1 MRHFL
6 WKGNSTVGYP
16 KVAWSTVCRPKE
28 EGGLGIRD
36 ILALNKALM
45 CRHLWNVIKD
55 NQSSIWVRW
64 ITHNH
69 LRHKSVWTVDVKGGS
84 WGWRKLLRLRSAL
97 LPYIDLK
104 IGDGESFSLWHDPWH
119 SLGPLIQ
126 RFPCGP
132 SRTNIPAAAT
142 LSTVIVDGAW
152 CWPLI
157 TDMECIEI
165 THVLP
170 TIHNGSDSILW
181 RGGDFSTKVV
191 YDIFRSPGPK
201 VGWYSLLLG
210 PCKIPKY
217 SFVLW
222 LAIIE
227 KLSTMDKPWLSHLGG
242 VCVLCGRAV
251 ETHEHLFFRC
261 SYSRRCIRVLKSIV
275 RFSWPNRAWGEDI
288 TWASKRY
295 MGRHI
300 VQAAYR
306 ALLAAIVYH
315 IWQERNQRVFKHIT
329 RTSSTIARNAIDAIR
344 QKILSIELL
353 DSVSSR
359 GLYRLWRIPWPVR
372 DTA

>member
-1 MRHFL
+1 MFMGDGLHITERGHPGSRETNATFL
-6 WKGNSTVGYP
+6 VERKLDSGVS
-16 KVAWSTVCRPKE
+16 
-28 EGGLGIRD
+28 
-36 ILALNKALM
+36 
-45 CRHLWNVIKD
+45 KD

-165 THVLP
+165 THMLP

-201 VGWYSLLLG
+201 LFSAVHPSIEEHCSLQLAE
-210 PCKIPKY
+210 PC
-217 SFVLW
+217 
-222 LAIIE
+222 
-227 KLSTMDKPWLSHLGG
+227 M
-242 VCVLCGRAV
+242 
-251 ETHEHLFFRC
+251 
-261 SYSRRCIRVLKSIV
+261 
-275 RFSWPNRAWGEDI
+275 GEDI

-315 IWQERNQRVFKHIT
+315 IWQERNQRVFRHIT

-353 DSVSSR
+353 DSVSSEDYIDFGESPGLSGIPLDASEFCSSSFLGNNGISTGYATSSQSR
-359 GLYRLWRIPWPVR
+359 GFKGKLFEQVL
-372 DTA
+372 

>member
-1 MRHFL
+1 M
-6 WKGNSTVGYP
+6 
-16 KVAWSTVCRPKE
+16 
-28 EGGLGIRD
+28 D
-36 ILALNKALM
+36 
-45 CRHLWNVIKD
+45 
-55 NQSSIWVRW
+55 
-64 ITHNH
+64 
-69 LRHKSVWTVDVKGGS
+69 VDVKGGS

-201 VGWYSLLLG
+201 VGYVCCADVRWRRMSTYSSGAATLG
-210 PCKIPKY
+210 VHPSIEEHCSLQLAEPCMGGGY
-217 SFVLW
+217 Y
-222 LAIIE
+222 
-227 KLSTMDKPWLSHLGG
+227 LGF
-242 VCVLCGRAV
+242 
-251 ETHEHLFFRC
+251 EE
-261 SYSRRCIRVLKSIV
+261 
-275 RFSWPNRAWGEDI
+275 
-288 TWASKRY
+288 
-295 MGRHI
+295 
-300 VQAAYR
+300 
-306 ALLAAIVYH
+306 
-315 IWQERNQRVFKHIT
+315 ERNQRVFKHIT